1 MRDLSMTL
9 AMTLAPATAMR
20 GSLLLLGAIGGLTV
34 VLGGCA
40 EPARI
45 DLLEGDLQLN
55 LPGAPVNVPPAVVV
69 RDRENKPVKGVE
81 VKFQVSDGGG
91 GLTGGTVKT
100 GKDGVA
106 RVGSWVLGEGENRL
120 TATVGYD
127 QVQGNPITIRA
138 TGRPSQFTVAL
149 EYLTPISEAHQ
160 SAFQNAAARWSQLIV
175 GDVPDIVLRDV
186 PAETC
191 GPGSPAITERGF
203 DDIHIYVTVG
213 LIDGPGQILGAAG
226 PCIIRTEGGLP
237 ILGVMIFD
245 EEDLGFLAARGQ
257 LEATILHEMG
267 HVIGYGALW
276 GRAGLLRSPSLP
288 NQPGADTNFSG
299 QRALAAFN
307 LVGGS
312 AYTAGAKVPVEN
324 RLGGSG
330 TRDGHWR
337 ESVFRTELMTG
348 ILNSSVP
355 NLLSRVSVASLWDL
369 GYQVNLSGA
378 DAYGLPTNTSA
389 LVAEDAG
396 GIDLGDDILR
406 QPLMVANPEGRIVE
420 VREAR

>member
-1 MRDLSMTL
+1 MQDLSMAL
-9 AMTLAPATAMR
+9 ATALR
-20 GSLLLLGAIGGLTV
+20 RSLLLLGAIGGLTV
-34 VLGGCA
+34 ALGGCV
-40 EPARI
+40 EPALV
-45 DLLEGDLQLN
+45 DLLEGDEQLN
-55 LPGAPVNVPPAVVV
+55 LPGAPTNVPPAVVV

-81 VKFQVSDGGG
+81 VKFQVVQGG
-91 GLTGGTVKT
+91 GLITGGTVKT

-106 RVGSWVLGEGENRL
+106 RVGSWVLGEGENQL
-120 TATVGYD
+120 TATVTGD
-127 QVQGNPITIRA
+127 QVEGNPVTIRA
-138 TGRPSQFTVAL
+138 TGSPSQFNVAL
-149 EYLTPISEAHQ
+149 EFLSPISDAHQ
-160 SAFQNAAARWSQLIV
+160 SAFYRAATRWSELIV

-186 PAETC
+186 PADTC

-237 ILGVMIFD
+237 IAGLMIFD
-245 EEDLGFLAARGQ
+245 SEDLGFLATRGQ

-267 HVIGYGALW
+267 HVLGYGALW
-276 GRAGLLRSPSLP
+276 GRAGLLKNPSLP
-288 NQPGADTNFSG
+288 NQPGVDTNFSG
-299 QRALAAFN
+299 PRALAAFN

-348 ILNSSVP
+348 VLNSSVP
-355 NLLSRVSVASLWDL
+355 NLLSRVSIASLWDL

-378 DAYGLPTNTSA
+378 DDYGLPASTPA
-389 LVAEDAG
+389 LVAEDTGA
-396 GIDLGDDILR
+396 IDLGDDILR
-406 QPLMVANPEGRIVE
+406 QPIRVVNPQGRIVE
-420 VREAR
+420 VREAP